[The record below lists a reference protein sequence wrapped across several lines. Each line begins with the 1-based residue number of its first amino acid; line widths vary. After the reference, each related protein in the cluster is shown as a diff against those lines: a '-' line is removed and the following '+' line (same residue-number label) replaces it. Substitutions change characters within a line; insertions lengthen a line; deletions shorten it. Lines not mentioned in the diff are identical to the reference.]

1 MNSVIK
7 RNGDKVPF
15 DSQKIYSAV
24 LKAFNEMLPDCE
36 EDNIVHA
43 KMIAEDVCGKMSGE
57 EISVEQ
63 IQDMVENSL
72 MHWFPDIARA
82 YIRYRY
88 KRQTI
93 RDTYNDL
100 DNEIQGLK
108 DLTSEEVR
116 NNANKSGDKL
126 QTLRPMI
133 SDITCIN
140 YAKRHIVPEHISE
153 HHGKEI
159 YIHDYNY
166 LLTPFF
172 NCCLVNWEDCFEHGM
187 CVGSAPIVKPKS
199 ISTAIALISQLAA
212 HVSSNCY
219 GGITFINL
227 TTGLCQYGI
236 ASLNKH
242 REVGRKWLKSEDEVE
257 AYAWEQLETEIKNS
271 AQSLEY
277 EIQTLT
283 NSRGEVP
290 FNTIELNCID
300 LNASEEDQRVQYLII
315 TSILKQRLKGLTGG
329 VTPVFPKICFELKKG
344 NNLDETDKYYDVFKL
359 AVKCSSLRLYPDY
372 LMHDKLVE
380 VTGGY
385 KAPMGCVDGSEVV
398 TYKFNG
404 NTFTESFKRMWKHL
418 SNYYNV
424 ERQPNGKDLFIDTP
438 NVQIYDTVNGFVEN
452 YRIIRNESDNW
463 VRLNFS
469 NGRTLTCTTDHPF
482 ETENRGVVFAKDL
495 TEKDIIRINKDAI
508 TTTDTE
514 IKYDEDKAW
523 FLGVVLCDGCYDK
536 VLDISLGSVNEDDI
550 INRCAEILKSKYSLN
565 TKIVDYTNVPRRNYK
580 VVRALSNGTNDYIEL
595 LNYFISEFGGIKKL
609 DRQIPNEVF
618 LWNKESRYAFL
629 AGMIDADGYINNS
642 KTLRVQLGSTNK
654 ELALQQSYLA
664 QSLGMRSSIY
674 LNHYDKT
681 NSEKIRYRVEFEPDE
696 ELMTYIT
703 CEKKKFHSNNW
714 IRKNASISST
724 DYCTLTGKEVLNRK
738 AFSYDVTTA
747 SEHFEVSGIYSHNC
761 RSFIPELSD
770 ENGNRVTGGAF
781 NQGVCSINLV
791 RLAILSNHDEAK
803 FYNLLDKYLD
813 MAREMLMI
821 RHNALKEVKAKQAP
835 ILYQYGA
842 IARLDPEDS
851 IESLLYKNRS
861 TISIGYVG
869 IHNAL
874 IALYGKSYDTDST
887 MIEKGKQILQH
898 MRDYC
903 DTLKA
908 STNLGFS
915 LYSTPAETLATK
927 FCKRD
932 IQDFGV
938 IEGVND
944 KGYYE
949 NSFHYPSDESVHP
962 FDKIDIESQ
971 MSGIPSGG
979 AIQYVEFGNMI
990 HNTDALETIIKYAYD
1005 KCHYFG
1011 VNVSSDRCFECG
1023 YVGEMISTDETNNCY
1038 KCPQCGNTDNT
1049 KMSVIRRLCGYLG
1062 SLSER
1067 KSVDNKMKEINHRVK
1082 HFNDGDCV

>member
-1 MNSVIK
+1 MTVIK

-15 DSQKIYSAV
+15 NKDKIYNAV
-24 LKAFNEMLPDCE
+24 LKAYEEVYPDYQKTNVS
-36 EDNIVHA
+36 DA
-43 KMIAEDVCGKMSGE
+43 SDIAEFVCDKIKCMNMN
-57 EISVEQ
+57 EITVEQ
-63 IQDMVENSL
+63 IQDIVEDNL
-72 MHWFPDIARA
+72 IKYNGAVAKA

-88 KRQTI
+88 KRETI

-100 DNEIQGLK
+100 DKEIQGLK

-126 QTLRPMI
+126 QTFRPMI
-133 SDITCIN
+133 SDITCID
-140 YAKRHIVPEHISE
+140 YAKRHIIPDKILK

-159 YIHDYNY
+159 YIHDFNY
-166 LLTPFF
+166 IGVPMF
-172 NCCLVNWEDCFEHGM
+172 NCCLVNWENCFEYGM
-187 CVGSAPIVKPKS
+187 YVGSAPIVKPQS

-242 REVGRKWLKSEDEVE
+242 RKVGEKWLKSKEDIE
-257 AYAWEQLETEIKNS
+257 AYAWEQLEIEIKNA

-300 LNASEEDQRVQYLII
+300 LNASEEEQKVQYLII

-344 NNLDETDKYYDVFKL
+344 NNFDETDKYYDVFKL

-385 KAPMGCVDGSEVV
+385 KAPMS
-398 TYKFNG
+398 
-404 NTFTESFKRMWKHL
+404 
-418 SNYYNV
+418 
-424 ERQPNGKDLFIDTP
+424 
-438 NVQIYDTVNGFVEN
+438 
-452 YRIIRNESDNW
+452 
-463 VRLNFS
+463 
-469 NGRTLTCTTDHPF
+469 
-482 ETENRGVVFAKDL
+482 
-495 TEKDIIRINKDAI
+495 
-508 TTTDTE
+508 
-514 IKYDEDKAW
+514 
-523 FLGVVLCDGCYDK
+523 
-536 VLDISLGSVNEDDI
+536 
-550 INRCAEILKSKYSLN
+550 
-565 TKIVDYTNVPRRNYK
+565 
-580 VVRALSNGTNDYIEL
+580 
-595 LNYFISEFGGIKKL
+595 
-609 DRQIPNEVF
+609 
-618 LWNKESRYAFL
+618 
-629 AGMIDADGYINNS
+629 
-642 KTLRVQLGSTNK
+642 
-654 ELALQQSYLA
+654 
-664 QSLGMRSSIY
+664 
-674 LNHYDKT
+674 
-681 NSEKIRYRVEFEPDE
+681 
-696 ELMTYIT
+696 
-703 CEKKKFHSNNW
+703 
-714 IRKNASISST
+714 
-724 DYCTLTGKEVLNRK
+724 
-738 AFSYDVTTA
+738 
-747 SEHFEVSGIYSHNC
+747 C

-791 RLAILSNHDEAK
+791 RLAILADHNETK
-803 FYNLLDKYLD
+803 FYELLEEYLN

-842 IARLDPEDS
+842 IARLNPEDT

-874 IALYGKSYDTDST
+874 IALYGKSYDTDKS
-887 MIEKGKQILQH
+887 MIEKGKQILQY

-903 DTLKA
+903 DRLKEE
-908 STNLGFS
+908 TNLGFS

-927 FCKRD
+927 FCKKD
-932 IQDFGV
+932 VQDFGV
-938 IEGVND
+938 IKGVND

-949 NSFHYPSDESVHP
+949 NSFHYPSDEMINP
-962 FDKIDIESQ
+962 FDKIDVESQ
-971 MSGIPSGG
+971 MSYIPSGG
-979 AIQYVEFGNMI
+979 AIQYVEFGNMV

-1038 KCPQCGNTDNT
+1038 KCPQCGNTDNA

-1082 HFNDGDCV
+1082 HFDSGDCV